1 MSPSD
6 RPVLPVSLWSAQ
18 ALTIPELKLSEL
30 NDDTLASLVEL
41 RLRLERAHGWWL
53 MGAMA
58 AALLSVVAVGVV
70 VDSRAVFCGYAA
82 AVASGTVLL
91 CVAAN
96 WAQEAVFRRHAT
108 LAGLSEDAAHRL
120 YRAAADADHW
130 IGVLKGCGTAPS
142 RAELA
147 SFVRDV
153 DLADPKR

>member
-1 MSPSD
+1 M
-6 RPVLPVSLWSAQ
+6 LPA
-18 ALTIPELKLSEL
+18 SEL
-30 NDDTLASLVEL
+30 SLTDVSDDTLAALVEL

-70 VDSRAVFCGYAA
+70 IDSRAVFGGYAA

-91 CVAAN
+91 GVAAN
-96 WAQEAVFRRHAT
+96 WAQESVFRRHAT
-108 LAGLSEDAAHRL
+108 LFGLSPDAAHRL

-130 IGVLKGCGTAPS
+130 IGVLRGCGSAPS

-147 SFVRDV
+147 SFVREV